1 MNPAPEGRA
10 VPAAVRRYTMV
21 VLTVV
26 YMFNFIDRQILAI
39 LLPAIREEFR
49 VGDTLLGLLTGT
61 AFAVFYV
68 VLGVPAGRLAD
79 RVNRRNLIAA
89 ALAVWSGMT
98 ALSGLA
104 TQFWH
109 LVAARVGVGVG
120 EAGCSPPA
128 HSMIADLY
136 PPERRS
142 SAMGIYTLGI
152 SAGIML
158 ALMAGGWF
166 AQHVGWRQAF
176 FIVGVPGLALA
187 LLVQFTVVEPVRGAS
202 EVRSD
207 SGRAPGFWQVLE
219 FLVKRRS
226 FAWMAVGAGLCALSG
241 YAIVNWMPSFL
252 ARSFDVPIAT
262 VGFWLGLVY
271 GPAGGAGFFLGGYL
285 ADRIGRSGHRRA
297 LRFIAAAVILTAVC
311 NVAVFL
317 AASLLICL
325 VLFIVPT
332 VTSNF
337 YLAPVLGQA
346 QSLASLRMRSVASA
360 VLLLVINLI
369 GLALGALVTGVVSDA
384 LESAVGEE
392 SLRYSLLSVSTVML
406 PLAALCFVR
415 AARSID
421 ADLAHAGEHD

>member
-1 MNPAPEGRA
+1 MSTAAAPDGTT

-21 VLTVV
+21 VLAVV

-49 VGDTLLGLLTGT
+49 VGDTVLGLLAGT
-61 AFAVFYV
+61 AFALFYV
-68 VLGVPAGRLAD
+68 TLGIPAGRLAD
-79 RVNRRNLIAA
+79 RFNRRNLIAA

-136 PPERRS
+136 PPEQRS
-142 SAMGIYTLGI
+142 SAMGFYALGI

-158 ALMAGGWF
+158 ALM
-166 AQHVGWRQAF
+166 VGWREAF
-176 FIVGVPGLALA
+176 FIVGLPGLALA
-187 LLVQFTVVEPVRGAS
+187 LLVRLTVVEPVRGGS
-202 EVRSD
+202 EVRID
-207 SGRAPGFWQVLE
+207 SGRAPGIRQVLA
-219 FLVKRRS
+219 FLVRRRS
-226 FAWMAVGAGLCALSG
+226 FAWLAVGAGLCALSG

-252 ARSFDVPIAT
+252 ARSFGVPIAT

-271 GPAGGAGFFLGGYL
+271 GVAGGAGFFLGGYL
-285 ADRIGRSGHRRA
+285 ADRIGRGGHRRA
-297 LRFIAAAVILTAVC
+297 LRFIAAAVILTAAC

-317 AASLLICL
+317 SASLLACL
-325 VLFIVPT
+325 LLFIIPA

-337 YLAPVLGQA
+337 YLAPALGLT
-346 QSLASLRMRSVASA
+346 QSLASLRMRSLASA
-360 VLLLVINLI
+360 VLLLVVNLI
-369 GLALGALVTGVVSDA
+369 GLALGSLVTGAVSDA
-384 LESAVGEE
+384 LQDAAGEE
-392 SLRYSLLSVSTVML
+392 SLRYSLLAVSSVVL
-406 PLAALCFVR
+406 PLAAGCFAL

-421 ADLAHAGEHD
+421 ADLARSGEHD